1 MQAIR
6 ASADEARH
14 AASLDSMPLI
24 VVSRDPDKGA
34 APESIPLEVS
44 HRLEE
49 QWVQMQEELARLS
62 TNGSRV
68 VAIGS
73 THYVQIDRGDVVIAA
88 IQKVSHAARSTSK

>member
-1 MQAIR
+1 M
-6 ASADEARH
+6 H
-14 AASLDSMPLI
+14 TGSLDSMPLL
-24 VVSRDPDKGA
+24 VVSRDPEKGA
-34 APESIPLEVS
+34 APGLIPLEVS
-44 HRLEE
+44 HRFEE

-88 IQKVSHAARSTSK
+88 IRRVLDAARSTSK